1 MPLAVP
7 LDDPAA
13 VLDALCG
20 AGDGEV
26 LSVVHLVMPVSVTV
40 RVASLCH

>member
-13 VLDALCG
+13 VLDALCS
-20 AGDGEV
+20 AGDCEV
-26 LSVVHLVMPVSVTV
+26 LSVVHLVMLVSVTV